1 MDPDQHP
8 LSAALRAEAER
19 RRAELPPSPEMPGP
33 MRSALLREVA
43 RQHAAPERPRVTWL
57 DRLFQW
63 QAFFATAA
71 TAVVAVGFFAY
82 SQGWFAGSRRLSQ
95 PEEQVAAAPAPRPAS
110 AAVPA
115 AAGEKKAAAASS
127 LAKGKAEEAQPPAA
141 VGTRVAEA
149 STDKALAGGAPALAL
164 PPPGVRELAAAP
176 PPAPV
181 APAAPSVQAVPEQ
194 PRVSDELKLA
204 ETTTERRRLEGAPE
218 SERAPAPSAPSAADA
233 AVAGSSVA
241 GSGAKRDAATAGPG
255 AIAAA
260 KPVAP
265 ARKAAPATV
274 TAPAPAAAPAYL
286 GANVGQLASTQRFVQ
301 SPAGR
306 KDRARQLPAE
316 ALLLD
321 FTVSRTGNAVVV
333 TDRDGSEY
341 RGQIVAATT
350 LARARG
356 RAAKEGPPAEG
367 GYAFRVSG
375 QSRTLGQSVTLEGEL
390 LPVAESQRAL
400 PLDQTGRDAR
410 QNSRADGRILQNSSE
425 MQNRAQIQT
434 APEPP
439 PQNQLQ
445 LQLPLQNAPALPPR
459 ARFVG
464 QLRTAGGT
472 VDVEA
477 ASQ

>member
-1 MDPDQHP
+1 MEPSDHP
-8 LSAALRAEAER
+8 LAAALRAEAER
-19 RRAELPPSPEMPGP
+19 RRAGLPARPEMPGP
-33 MRSALLREVA
+33 MRAELLREVA
-43 RQHAAPERPRVTWL
+43 RQHAPARPRVTWL

-71 TAVVAVGFFAY
+71 TALVAVGFFAY
-82 SQGWFAGSRRLSQ
+82 SQGWFAGSRRLAQ
-95 PEEQVAAAPAPRPAS
+95 PEEQVAAAPAAPPVNS
-110 AAVPA
+110 AAAPA
-115 AAGEKKAAAASS
+115 DAGEKKADTGS

-141 VGTRVAEA
+141 VGTRAAEVFSA
-149 STDKALAGGAPALAL
+149 DKSLSGGVPAPAA
-164 PPPGVRELAAAP
+164 PPPPARELASAP
-176 PPAPV
+176 PPAPL
-181 APAAPSVQAVPEQ
+181 APAVSAVPEQ
-194 PRVSDELKLA
+194 PRVTDDLKLA
-204 ETTTERRRLEGAPE
+204 EAATERRRLEGTLVT
-218 SERAPAPSAPSAADA
+218 ERSPAPSASASAAG
-233 AVAGSSVA
+233 AGP
-241 GSGAKRDAATAGPG
+241 KRDRDAASTFPG
-255 AIAAA
+255 AVAAA
-260 KPVAP
+260 KPVSP

-274 TAPAPAAAPAYL
+274 TAPAPAAAPAPAQAYL
-286 GANVGQLASTQRFVQ
+286 GGNAGLASSQRFVQ

-321 FTVSRTGNAVVV
+321 FTVSRTGSAVVV

-341 RGQIVAATT
+341 RGQVVLATS

-356 RAAKEGPPAEG
+356 RAASAGKEGPPADG

-390 LPVAESQRAL
+390 LPVPESQRAL
-400 PLDQTGRDAR
+400 PLDQTAKDVR
-410 QNSRADGRILQNSSE
+410 QSPRTDGRNLQNTTDFR
-425 MQNRAQIQT
+425 NRSQLQT
-434 APEPP
+434 APEPA

-445 LQLPLQNAPALPPR
+445 LQLPLQNGLTLPPR

-477 ASQ
+477 VSE